1 MQSVRKFARVVVALS
16 SLLVLVPACAAAQ
29 TQITIGAGTGGS
41 VEFSGAGQ
49 TQLSLIGSCSQTNCI
64 QGDAYLGSNVG
75 TYTMWIS
82 GNNPIVSATGT
93 PNIFAV
99 NMNGGTMNFNFLSG
113 SSAINGTIQLTSL
126 ASTSAPQFI
135 GTLTVSGSSGIFAA
149 LWKAG
154 NVVPLDFTVSLP
166 QGNSLVSQVVNGQA
180 GSTFGDISSGEIL
193 AAPEPATIALIG
205 SGLLAIGGVLKRHK
219 RK

>member
-1 MQSVRKFARVVVALS
+1 MALS
-16 SLLVLVPACAAAQ
+16 SLLVLVAACAVAQ

-41 VEFSGAGQ
+41 IEFSGAGQ

-93 PNIFAV
+93 PNVFAV

-113 SSAINGTIQLTSL
+113 SSAINGTIQLTSV

-166 QGNSLVSQVVNGQA
+166 PGSSLVSQVVNGQA
-180 GSTFGDISSGEIL
+180 GSTFGSISSGEIL

-205 SGLLAIGGVLKRHK
+205 SGLLAIGGVLKRRK

>member
-1 MQSVRKFARVVVALS
+1 VA
-16 SLLVLVPACAAAQ
+16 ACAVAQ

-41 VEFSGAGQ
+41 IEFSGAGQ

-93 PNIFAV
+93 PNVFAV

-113 SSAINGTIQLTSL
+113 SSAINGTIQLTSV

-166 QGNSLVSQVVNGQA
+166 PGSSLVSQVVNGQA
-180 GSTFGDISSGEIL
+180 GSTFGSISSGEIL

-205 SGLLAIGGVLKRHK
+205 SGLLAIGGVLKRRK